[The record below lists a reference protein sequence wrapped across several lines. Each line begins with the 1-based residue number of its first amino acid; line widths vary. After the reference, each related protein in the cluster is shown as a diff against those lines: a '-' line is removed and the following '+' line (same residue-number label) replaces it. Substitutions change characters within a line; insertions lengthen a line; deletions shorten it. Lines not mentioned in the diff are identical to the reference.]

1 MSLSMRKINAIFKL
15 KMKSVFTNMS
25 IMIAPLMAVGYVL
38 VMKLVMPN
46 NTWRGAY
53 LLGFGI
59 LFNVIMGGI
68 MMGSYPLAEEKE
80 KNTLRVLMTSSVNGA
95 EFLIGSILPSI
106 ILITIV
112 DIILI
117 PISGVPFSKISWASY
132 LIYTTAS
139 GLVSLLIGYVIGI
152 YSKSQMQA
160 SNISMPFI
168 LIFSFTP
175 VFRAANKTLEHIM
188 SYTYSGVI
196 TEFVTKMLMG
206 TYKFDVKNAVVMLA
220 WLLVCLVIFIY
231 AYSKHGLDS

>member
-80 KNTLRVLMTSSVNGA
+80 NTQRQ
-95 EFLIGSILPSI
+95 ER
-106 ILITIV
+106 
-112 DIILI
+112 
-117 PISGVPFSKISWASY
+117 
-132 LIYTTAS
+132 TA
-139 GLVSLLIGYVIGI
+139 GL
-152 YSKSQMQA
+152 QRA
-160 SNISMPFI
+160 
-168 LIFSFTP
+168 
-175 VFRAANKTLEHIM
+175 FRAQRINEKLSFLQAPVGNNTH
-188 SYTYSGVI
+188 
-196 TEFVTKMLMG
+196 
-206 TYKFDVKNAVVMLA
+206 
-220 WLLVCLVIFIY
+220 
-231 AYSKHGLDS
+231 